1 MVWKIDANIVV
12 LVTCDGWIF
21 LFGLSNV
28 LDEVEE
34 GQVGPNGKSPR
45 KESLGR
51 RNILAIEIE
60 GQFGSAG
67 VVKQTIVVFHK
78 LVFVPWD
85 VGLQADRGRVASS
98 FRSKP
103 KKREST

>member
-12 LVTCDGWIF
+12 LVTCDGWIL

-67 VVKQTIVVFHK
+67 VIKQTIVVFHELIMRWMCRVK
-78 LVFVPWD
+78 LRF
-85 VGLQADRGRVASS
+85 
-98 FRSKP
+98 
-103 KKREST
+103 